1 MNENK
6 ELMNELEQALKNI
19 NERKLGIDINPVIQV
34 VSDDNV
40 IFRYENIGLRM
51 ELLEVSVDSKR
62 VPSAEIVVQASKQR
76 WPNLMRETLYR
87 DRVNLVSNRSKS
99 SFVKT
104 LCAALP
110 PLTEIWRDIV
120 ENITEETLKIY
131 REGNEIM
138 LIGSIEDDNLPS
150 YQVFPLIRADGINIL
165 FGAGA
170 QGKSFLATFICMLVQ
185 GGVDHAGLSV
195 EQGNVLYLDWEDNWR
210 TVNKRIKALR
220 KGNGESLPDIKH
232 IEMAGKTIDTELAD
246 INRKIEA
253 EEISLVVIDSFG
265 VAAGG
270 NQNEGDYV
278 KTIMNKINKLK
289 ASVLIIDHP
298 TKMDG
303 DTPTGSSYKG
313 TSARNVWKM
322 QKSQELGANIVDV
335 GVYHTKAN
343 SSKLF
348 QPIGLRIEFINDL
361 YDQIDKVNITSIEVT
376 DNEVLT
382 ESLPVHERLENLL
395 KEGKKTVL
403 QLAQGTN
410 TNINVI
416 RTELSKRGNK
426 FIRTEKNTY
435 ALNPRYYG
443 KS

>member
-1 MNENK
+1 
-6 ELMNELEQALKNI
+6 
-19 NERKLGIDINPVIQV
+19 
-34 VSDDNV
+34 
-40 IFRYENIGLRM
+40 
-51 ELLEVSVDSKR
+51 
-62 VPSAEIVVQASKQR
+62 
-76 WPNLMRETLYR
+76 
-87 DRVNLVSNRSKS
+87 
-99 SFVKT
+99 
-104 LCAALP
+104 
-110 PLTEIWRDIV
+110 
-120 ENITEETLKIY
+120 
-131 REGNEIM
+131 
-138 LIGSIEDDNLPS
+138 
-150 YQVFPLIRADGINIL
+150 
-165 FGAGA
+165 
-170 QGKSFLATFICMLVQ
+170 
-185 GGVDHAGLSV
+185 
-195 EQGNVLYLDWEDNWR
+195 
-210 TVNKRIKALR
+210 
-220 KGNGESLPDIKH
+220 
-232 IEMAGKTIDTELAD
+232 
-246 INRKIEA
+246 
-253 EEISLVVIDSFG
+253 
-265 VAAGG
+265 
-270 NQNEGDYV
+270 
-278 KTIMNKINKLK
+278 
-289 ASVLIIDHP
+289 
-298 TKMDG
+298 MDG

-376 DNEVLT
+376 DNKVLT